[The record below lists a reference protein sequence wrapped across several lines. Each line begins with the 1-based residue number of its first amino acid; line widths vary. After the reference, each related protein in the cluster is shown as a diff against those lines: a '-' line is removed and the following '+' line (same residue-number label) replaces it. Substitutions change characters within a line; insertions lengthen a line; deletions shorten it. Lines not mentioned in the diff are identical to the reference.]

1 MFIGNANI
9 LIGGQAIDHE
19 STANGGGTGHGHEK
33 GIGGWI
39 GQPGALKRVTG
50 TGFDKVGSS
59 SSSIRGECTT
69 GGAVEKKASREMMM
83 DRTSE

>member
-19 STANGGGTGHGHEK
+19 STANGGGTGHGHEQ
-33 GIGGWI
+33 GIGGRI

-59 SSSIRGECTT
+59 SSRSIRGECTT
-69 GGAVEKKASREMMM
+69 GGAEENKE
-83 DRTSE
+83 RTMNVSEC